1 MESYSILMSVYNK
14 EKPEHFQQAISSMVN
29 QTVPSD
35 DFVIVCDGPL
45 SDGLN
50 QVLDEALHK
59 YPNLFQIIRLE
70 NNVGIGAAAN
80 IGLQYCKNDLIAKM
94 DSDDVASPRRCELQ
108 LSAFADCPQ
117 LTILGG
123 FLAEFE
129 EDPLNPF
136 SIREVP
142 LDNENIR
149 SFARRR
155 QPFNNVTVMY
165 RKGAVIKV
173 GGYRKMDRNEDF
185 DLYIRLLHA
194 GYYAKNLP
202 DILTYART
210 DRTAMK
216 RRATWRTLKGCV
228 RSRWSSMR
236 IGYCSFMDF
245 LICAMGQFAV
255 WICPVEAQAWI
266 YQKFLRKNVDVQGRE
281 EVSK

>member
-1 MESYSILMSVYNK
+1 MENYSILMSVYNR
-14 EKPEHFQQAISSMVN
+14 EKPEYLQRAIDSMLR
-29 QTVPSD
+29 QTVLTD

-45 SDGLN
+45 SDDLN
-50 QVLDEALHK
+50 QVIDEAIHK
-59 YPNLFQIIRLE
+59 FPNLFQIVRLE
-70 NNVGIGAAAN
+70 KNVGIGAAAN

-94 DSDDVASPRRCELQ
+94 DSDDVASLRRCELQ
-108 LSAFADCPQ
+108 LATFADCPH

-123 FLAEFE
+123 YLAEFE
-129 EDPLNPF
+129 NDPSEPF

-165 RKGAVIKV
+165 RKKAVMQV

-194 GYYAKNLP
+194 GYYARNLS

-210 DRTAMK
+210 DISSMK
-216 RRATWRTLKGCV
+216 RRASWRTLKGCV
-228 RSRWSSMR
+228 RSRWNSMR
-236 IGYCSFMDF
+236 IGYCSFLDF
-245 LICAMGQFAV
+245 LMCAVGQFAV
-255 WICPVEAQAWI
+255 WICPVSVQEWI
-266 YQKFLRKNVDVQGRE
+266 YRRFLRKNVEKQE
-281 EVSK
+281 EVQTPI